1 MKRII
6 ENALF
11 YGVLA
16 LTASTIIWLFAQGYI
31 IPRFGISWDKLYM
44 KIFVAMI
51 VLDASIHTTIVY
63 LKRPEYRFSEW
74 RLVLKG
80 VLLLTLST
88 ILDLCDELVTI
99 REYGLLFT
107 LKIPPL
113 AGALF
118 LAIGI
123 YLWLK
128 KITVREP
135 VITPVSSVGATIT
148 AILLVLAF
156 VIVSLGG
163 GYAHPSFNKLLQ
175 DIFPEICML
184 AAVVVWTLML
194 FTRGS
199 DNWSIQLIIDFY
211 RLSGLFF
218 IIVLSLY
225 ILEDLYAYSPLS
237 LFFLKKSF
245 EIVALGVLIMA
256 LTWSSFTPVTLLASA
271 STSHMR
277 VSADRSILLEVDTPS
292 DAASVIKNTLQ
303 AKEYCTIIFTKKKS
317 PLREKLSEENLP
329 IIFCYLEPVSY
340 PKQMSDREYEVSAE
354 QAHIIYLLRKM
365 RSRCRYPFLLVFDNL
380 TDLTTEKGLK
390 KTYLIAR
397 EILSF
402 LEERDRALFILIKKA
417 HSEPEKALLYSLFE
431 KIVSL

>member
-218 IIVLSLY
+218 IIVLSL
-225 ILEDLYAYSPLS
+225 IDMIQSERLRA
-237 LFFLKKSF
+237 
-245 EIVALGVLIMA
+245 
-256 LTWSSFTPVTLLASA
+256 
-271 STSHMR
+271 
-277 VSADRSILLEVDTPS
+277 
-292 DAASVIKNTLQ
+292 VIK
-303 AKEYCTIIFTKKKS
+303 
-317 PLREKLSEENLP
+317 
-329 IIFCYLEPVSY
+329 
-340 PKQMSDREYEVSAE
+340 
-354 QAHIIYLLRKM
+354 
-365 RSRCRYPFLLVFDNL
+365 
-380 TDLTTEKGLK
+380 
-390 KTYLIAR
+390 
-397 EILSF
+397 
-402 LEERDRALFILIKKA
+402 
-417 HSEPEKALLYSLFE
+417 
-431 KIVSL
+431 